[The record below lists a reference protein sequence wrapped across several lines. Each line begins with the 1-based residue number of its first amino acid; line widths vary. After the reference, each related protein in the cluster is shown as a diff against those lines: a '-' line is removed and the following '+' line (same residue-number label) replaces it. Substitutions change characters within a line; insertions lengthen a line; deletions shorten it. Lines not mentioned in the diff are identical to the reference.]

1 MFAQVTTQ
9 LVDTPGFGASEW
21 IAIITGVSI
30 IVTGVTAL
38 IVQMARMRKENTD
51 QHKEGR
57 ALVTDVRDRLL
68 DVHTAINQVDHKVD
82 NVAENLQRHEH
93 LKHRPVKRRLF

>member
-9 LVDTPGFGASEW
+9 LVDTPGWGAAELVAVIAGASVLL
-21 IAIITGVSI
+21 AS
-30 IVTGVTAL
+30 VTAL
-38 IVQMARMRKENTD
+38 IVQIARMRKENTD
-51 QHKEGR
+51 QHEEGR